1 MPKMMIYLRK
11 DLYQKVKNSDRKQS
25 HIIYEALKIYF
36 RNLEMRRKKEE
47 ETNGWVKKENI

>member
-47 ETNGWVKKENI
+47 ETNG